1 MFPSNGSLNRRPLPS
16 AGSIGPVPPPRRY
29 YEALRLPAARFA
41 ALRFLRLAIPPVRP
55 VCSQRPGRTTV
66 GSGEL
71 VFRVPSRKLSVETA
85 GSLRFPSHPRVP
97 TPCSQ
102 TPVGP
107 MHARPLRRL
116 GAAPASMHNGGSRNK
131 DGFGAQSHGIRT
143 RCLRFAGRVA
153 PPPRKTRFRL
163 LAKLCRAGFVHPQG
177 CDERFPSFES
187 LSPFSSLPDASI
199 ACPMV
204 VCRR

>member
-1 MFPSNGSLNRRPLPS
+1 M
-16 AGSIGPVPPPRRY
+16 
-29 YEALRLPAARFA
+29 
-41 ALRFLRLAIPPVRP
+41 IPPVRP

-71 VFRVPSRKLSVETA
+71 LFRVPSRKWSVETA
-85 GSLRFPSHPRVP
+85 GSLRFPSDPRVP

-107 MHARPLRRL
+107 IHAGYSGVSARPPLQIT
-116 GAAPASMHNGGSRNK
+116 NGGSRNK
-131 DGFGAQSHGIRT
+131 DDFGAQSHGIRT

-187 LSPFSSLPDASI
+187 LSPFSSLPDARFACPVGAPRSLKNNRFPSLTPRSLRSI
-199 ACPMV
+199 A
-204 VCRR
+204 RQKS